1 MPLNASGTISIG
13 GSTVGQSINLELA
26 KSATAT
32 SSLNDADLRT
42 LAGIGSGTI
51 SLSSFYGK
59 SSISAGITWGLSII
73 SEDDTGIAYSST
85 GAVYAACF
93 LNGQIYTST
102 DRVNWTK
109 RVSPVDVRPIPSS
122 NMPIPRSIASNG
134 AGRFVAVGSRGLIL
148 TSINGGVTWTNYSL
162 ATTSAFFEVKWLSD
176 RFIAVGTSGLAYY
189 STDGITWIQLGLGT
203 SLPLYGVARNGS
215 LTGVIVG
222 GSGAIL
228 YSQNAIIW
236 TSTISGASGAF
247 AGVAR
252 GNNFFLA
259 INGTDRRMYRST
271 DGITWTANA
280 TAALNPIIRIEFAAG
295 VFVITSSNNNIY
307 TTTDG
312 ITLTLRTSVNTHVNA
327 SQIMWDGTRF
337 IRSGTGF
344 QLLESTNGT
353 TWTNPRGTD
362 SSRIWQILGIAN
374 SPTVWV
380 KVHYSE
386 RGQGGLI
393 QSSPTGTT
401 QWTTRVATTAGI
413 GFFGVTYS
421 GTTFVAVGTG
431 GVVRRST
438 DGLTWTSPSSGTTS
452 QLNAVAA
459 RTTSSML
466 MVGLSGIAFTSQDSG
481 STWTSQSSGTTT
493 TLRSIAWGANTYVV
507 VGDSGQIR
515 TTPDGFTWTSR
526 TSGTTSNFIRVK
538 FVNNVF
544 IAVGN
549 SGLVRTST
557 DGITWV
563 TRSVGTTQSIND
575 VAFGNGRYLLLTTKS
590 IFSDGSGYNPTVI
603 IYSTDLSTWGSIDA
617 IGVRVLEKVLHWDG
631 SKFITGGDFGLMSQS
646 LPPANAQI

>member
-1 MPLNASGTISIG
+1 VSR
-13 GSTVGQSINLELA
+13 SINLELNRV
-26 KSATAT
+26 ATAT
-32 SSLNDADLRT
+32 SSLNEVDLRT
-42 LAGIGSGTI
+42 LAGVASGTI
-51 SLSSFYGK
+51 SLSNFYGK
-59 SSISAGITWGLSII
+59 SSGPVVGITWGPSII
-73 SEDDTGIAYSST
+73 SESDSGIAYTST

-102 DRVNWTK
+102 DRINWTK
-109 RVSPVDVRPIPSS
+109 RVSPVDVRPIPST
-122 NMPIPRSIASNG
+122 NMPSPNSIAANG
-134 AGRFVAVGSRGLIL
+134 AGRFVVVGNRGLIL
-148 TSINGGVTWTNYSL
+148 TSTDSGVTWTNYSIV
-162 ATTSAFFEVKWLSD
+162 TTAAFLEVKWLFD
-176 RFIAVGTSGLAYY
+176 RFIAVGTSGLAYS
-189 STDGITWIQLGLGT
+189 STDGITWTELGLGT

-252 GNNFFLA
+252 GTSFFLA
-259 INGTDRRMYRST
+259 INGTDRRMYKST
-271 DGITWTANA
+271 DGITWTVNT
-280 TAALNPIIRIEFAAG
+280 TAALNPINRIEFAAG
-295 VFVITSSNNNIY
+295 VFVITSSNNGVY

-312 ITLTLRTSVNTHVNA
+312 ITLTLRTNTNTHVNA
-327 SQIMWDGTRF
+327 SRIMWDGTRF
-337 IRSGTGF
+337 IRSGGGF

-353 TWTNPRGTD
+353 TWTNPRGTN

-374 SPTVWV
+374 SPTVWI
-380 KVHYSE
+380 KVHYSS
-386 RGQGGLI
+386 RGFGGLI
-393 QSSPTGTT
+393 QSSSTGTGNS
-401 QWTTRVATTAGI
+401 WTTRVATTSGI

-438 DGLTWTSPSSGTTS
+438 DGLTWTSPNSGTTS

-515 TTPDGFTWTSR
+515 TTPDGFTWTFRS
-526 TSGTTSNFIRVK
+526 SGTSNNFTRVK

-544 IAVGN
+544 IAVGE

-563 TRSVGTTQSIND
+563 TVSVGTTQRIQD
-575 VAFGNGRYLLLTTKS
+575 VAFGNGRYLLLTTK
-590 IFSDGSGYNPTVI
+590 FVTAGSVGYNAMVV
-603 IYSTDLSTWGSIDA
+603 IYSTDLSTWTSTDAFGIDT
-617 IGVRVLEKVLHWDG
+617 LETVLHWDG
-631 SKFITGGDFGLMSQS
+631 SKFITGGDYGSMSQS
-646 LPPANAQI
+646 LPPRNAQI